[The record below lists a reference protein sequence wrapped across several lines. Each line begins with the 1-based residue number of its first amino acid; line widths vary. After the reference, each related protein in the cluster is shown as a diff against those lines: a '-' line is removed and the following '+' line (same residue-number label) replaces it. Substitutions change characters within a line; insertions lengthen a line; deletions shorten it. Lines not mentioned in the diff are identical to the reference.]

1 MDATTVESIIAMP
14 LGAAS
19 NSNTNMSC
27 GSSSSSNSSGYASA
41 TTPTNPASA
50 GSSSSHSQYSDSH
63 SNTPVGLV
71 EPTPVAT
78 IAAVTPYYN
87 ETFQQQH
94 HQQQQQHQPQL
105 HHPPHPQYPHQT
117 HSYQLTEPL
126 PTSSQYDNTYDSYTY
141 LSGGESYQQSS
152 GGSERNLLGMR
163 HATSHYTTL
172 EKPSKQPTQT
182 AIQPHT
188 NTAKSNKIYNNNSS
202 ETALRSTKR
211 IGESNT
217 AAKPQAAA
225 TPFYANSL
233 QTGGSG
239 TYGDPIKYRMS
250 TGTKLPTLGD
260 YLNYGNQPLDIS
272 NTGNYTQ
279 SFPQHHAGKPL
290 QDVPYGASPTQVKT
304 FNNMP
309 NTRLPQQRLSMH
321 YGNTAMPVGIPIGNA
336 SNNSNGS
343 NSSSS
348 IYIDKYDKYLYNAVS
363 TVAQSPYYTTTP
375 PANLSAM
382 PYNAVPYAPAP
393 PASTSVPPQ
402 YAAEIPNDAYRKSS
416 ATSAWHWSMD
426 YSNGNCRTLPP
437 PNGIPTAAIPPTNAS
452 YVPTNATAAA
462 NRDIYYSAEKYSN
475 KYDKYNSYYNPH
487 QQYMTSNATGRSA
500 WSNSPHSS
508 AHLVPTLAERLS
520 HPYPHHAPLT
530 TGGVPTALAPSA
542 HPSLAYHHPYTPSAA
557 TATARQN
564 CCSQFQQQNC
574 YYPRTAHHPHLPP
587 NTYSPHSQTPPY
599 GTSSTAVGSG
609 NSPVIKYNVLDYGP
623 ANKSKVNTNDVYAAT
638 PAYEAT
644 NMNYHSHPAGMAHN
658 AQYGNAMAPTTVVA
672 HPPLNRNMTPGSHND
687 ITTVYYN
694 DLNMQTN
701 YDNYMGPIQP
711 TPLVEERR
719 ESLVQRVDHLP
730 NLPPPYTQSTS
741 TKNSLI
747 DYRKPAVTPNDD
759 SFIAE
764 PTLTNLDEHMAT
776 NMSQNQYD
784 NSYGLTRAL
793 EPIDDG
799 MYGKATTRESTVKP
813 GNPTPTTPTTKTYSS
828 LRDFLS
834 TWNEDEED
842 YGGADELQFVE
853 NAPPAIDQVMR
864 AENNTNC
871 VEVINKMS
879 SLQELPTE
887 ANTPAAYVGDSA
899 PLYRAQPQ
907 PLVINNLQLKE
918 DYYQHPKTQPSIG
931 AGSTVNM
938 EESQYANINLPD
950 IVIDIEKS
958 GGGAPNIS
966 GATKAPSN
974 NNVVE
979 KSNDKDVSYDCFD
992 VEKELDELESIKM
1005 VKIPKINTD
1014 TTPIRNGS
1022 VIMKAATEALG
1033 VVTPNAMLESE
1044 NLEIIASLKAVN
1056 TPAVQ
1061 KMAEKVE
1068 KDFCF
1073 SEHRAE
1079 QSLLTVQAK
1088 SDSTFDRSIECDN
1101 TTSSNGSTFE
1111 KEYETFINK
1120 IGNEFEYKVNSNN
1133 ENNFTAAVSNKLVHS
1148 DINTNVA
1155 VNQEVP
1161 TNEINNTAVK
1171 LNTESDMEIA
1181 QKIKSFSKFHKR
1193 KRKFSET
1200 TNNASKIPKQSH
1212 DLEQEVNKET
1222 NFIETFSKPCR
1233 KKDYNVRL
1241 HTLRLKYIKKREN
1254 KGPSFYQRRIRALYH
1269 HFVKINKRLIIS
1281 SLLREEMV
1289 KVSQKHLPLID
1300 RINST
1305 TLPTRDG
1312 SDIKQ
1317 YFNPK
1322 TLKFLCVAF
1331 INSELF
1337 QNKLLKGV
1345 EISKEIDKIP
1355 ETNINEESV
1364 RDSPIPQEVKDCEAK
1379 ENTINE
1385 VCNKITCPPSLSS
1398 FVAENIFEENVRNE
1412 VSDRTSE
1419 IDESEYSKQLSE
1431 EPPIAELGL
1440 ESIEVT
1446 QNDVNLKNHIDFDMP
1461 TTLDVKDSKMELDSI
1476 ETDEIEKEVHS
1487 PDCITEPM
1495 VHSVETNAES
1505 INTRPKYDDKHDRSV
1520 DRMEIKEIESEAY
1533 DGDISGDGEIV
1544 ATKLLTKDIDKPFSD
1559 LNTSVNMMDIL
1570 ENQWICN
1577 ESVENRVPDVEN
1589 LACLTKDLVNQVIPP
1604 NDSEDHVNEITE
1616 NTRQKAT
1623 VTDLVHENVE
1633 NRELEAMDLTCSAG
1647 VEENS
1652 IHNQKTEVP
1661 ECAISVPQNEI
1672 TLSEFSGP
1680 CSNMDLEDAFKV
1692 AEYPSRIDGSPLSVM
1707 EVAESPPTTPHMGSP
1722 VHMKSENSNDTD
1734 IIMLNAFDLGEQ
1746 AKQPNHFSRNVDLS
1760 ETENS
1765 LDMFGARRS
1774 AEHFTTTSKNYFTT
1788 NMDLDENSSDS
1799 NSSSSADSST
1809 SSSSRRSSTS
1819 SSSSSSSS
1827 TDENSQS
1834 SLTTVQSDFNE
1845 MKELER
1851 ELSQHQANEAGI
1863 SIELENGEKTAVATN
1878 IEDNSGNEVYI
1889 NSSKTIT
1896 ENDIKT
1902 LKKILE
1908 SDSDGHE
1915 EISTNR
1921 EDVKAEL
1928 ENGEKTAAA
1937 TNIEDNSGNEVF
1949 INSSK
1954 TITENDIKTLKKI
1967 LESDSDGHEE
1977 ISANLEDV
1985 KADTIDV
1992 EKLSADKTTSVS
2004 KEQQT
2009 DTVNGVAEDNKL
2021 MQNEDCVASNG
2032 EVNVTMPTA
2041 ERDCI
2046 GTEVVEECV
2055 ESCEKSC
2062 DVEGLAR
2069 ELAVDEDQPQNE
2081 PVFCAAINIDDNDD
2095 DSSGVPSLKK
2105 LSLDYIERVTSIEN
2119 HTLNNRTEDALN
2131 SKIPKLSDLCKIA
2144 LSSSF
2149 EISANNNSNNNTNQ
2163 NTPEALERELSVEEA
2178 LAEMYRQA
2186 GVTSDPEDGDAEE
2199 REAQDVVLINLEEIL
2214 VNDSDLYVLQCDMNE
2229 NVLSVVAHA
2238 QASDLPMQVDEGVE
2252 DIERTVNAE
2261 MHAEEMMGL
2270 ESPQEEVV
2278 VTDDMQTDYLESLV
2292 NVHDAVDNSP
2302 SALPLTPYITPPHT
2316 VEYVEDELR
2325 ITNDDSLN
2333 TQFDF
2338 PAIHHEEIVSHDYKR
2353 LKRQAP
2359 PW

>member
-87 ETFQQQH
+87 ETFQQQ
-94 HQQQQQHQPQL
+94 QQHQPQL

-126 PTSSQYDNTYDSYTY
+126 PTSSQYDNTYDSYPY

-152 GGSERNLLGMR
+152 GGGERNLLGMR
-163 HATSHYTTL
+163 HATSYYTTL

-188 NTAKSNKIYNNNSS
+188 NTANTNKIYNNNSS

-217 AAKPQAAA
+217 PAKPQAAA
-225 TPFYANSL
+225 TPFYANSA

-290 QDVPYGASPTQVKT
+290 QDVPYAASPTQGKT
-304 FNNMP
+304 FNTMANA
-309 NTRLPQQRLSMH
+309 RLPQQRLSMH
-321 YGNTAMPVGIPIGNA
+321 YGNPAMPVGIPIGNA

-393 PASTSVPPQ
+393 TASTSVPPQ
-402 YAAEIPNDAYRKSS
+402 YATEIPNDPYRKSS

-426 YSNGNCRTLPP
+426 YANGNCRTLPP

-462 NRDIYYSAEKYSN
+462 NRDIYYASEKYSS

-599 GTSSTAVGSG
+599 GTSSTAIGSG

-638 PAYEAT
+638 PTYEAT

-658 AQYGNAMAPTTVVA
+658 AQYGNAMAPTNVVA
-672 HPPLNRNMTPGSHND
+672 HPPLNRNMAPGSHND

-711 TPLVEERR
+711 TPLAEERR

-747 DYRKPAVTPNDD
+747 DYRKPAVMPNDD

-784 NSYGLTRAL
+784 NSYGLPRAL
-793 EPIDDG
+793 EPIDDS
-799 MYGKATTRESTVKP
+799 MYGKAATHETTVKP

-853 NAPPAIDQVMR
+853 NAPPAIDEVMR
-864 AENNTNC
+864 VEDNTNC

-931 AGSTVNM
+931 AGSTINM
-938 EESQYANINLPD
+938 EENQFANINLPD

-958 GGGAPNIS
+958 GGAVPNIS

-979 KSNDKDVSYDCFD
+979 KSNDKHVSYDCFD

-1005 VKIPKINTD
+1005 VKIPKTNTD
-1014 TTPIRNGS
+1014 TAPIRNGS

-1044 NLEIIASLKAVN
+1044 NLEIIANLKAVN
-1056 TPAVQ
+1056 TSAAP
-1061 KMAEKVE
+1061 KMEEKVE

-1088 SDSTFDRSIECDN
+1088 SDSTLDRSIECDN

-1120 IGNEFEYKVNSNN
+1120 IGNEFEYKVSSNN
-1133 ENNFTAAVSNKLVHS
+1133 ENSFTAAVSNKLVHS

-1161 TNEINNTAVK
+1161 TNEINNIAVK
-1171 LNTESDMEIA
+1171 LNTENDMEIA

-1200 TNNASKIPKQSH
+1200 TNNPSKIPKQSH

-1222 NFIETFSKPCR
+1222 NSTETFSKPCR
-1233 KKDYNVRL
+1233 KKDYNARL
-1241 HTLRLKYIKKREN
+1241 HTLRLKYIKRREN
-1254 KGPSFYQRRIRALYH
+1254 KGPSFYQRRIRALSH
-1269 HFVKINKRLIIS
+1269 QLVKINKRLIIS
-1281 SLLREEMV
+1281 SLLKEEMV

-1305 TLPTRDG
+1305 TLPAKDG

-1337 QNKLLKGV
+1337 QNKLLKGA
-1345 EISKEIDKIP
+1345 EIYKEIDKFP
-1355 ETNINEESV
+1355 ETNTNEESV
-1364 RDSPIPQEVKDCEAK
+1364 RDSPMLQELKDCEAK

-1385 VCNKITCPPSLSS
+1385 VCSKVTCPPSLTS
-1398 FVAENIFEENVRNE
+1398 FVAENIFEENVRNQF
-1412 VSDRTSE
+1412 SNKTSE
-1419 IDESEYSKQLSE
+1419 IDESEASKQLPE

-1440 ESIEVT
+1440 KSIEVT
-1446 QNDVNLKNHIDFDMP
+1446 QVNLKNHIDFDMP
-1461 TTLDVKDSKMELDSI
+1461 ATLDVKDSKIELDTI
-1476 ETDEIEKEVHS
+1476 ETDEIEEEVHS
-1487 PDCITEPM
+1487 PGCITEPM
-1495 VHSVETNAES
+1495 VDSVEPNAES
-1505 INTRPKYDDKHDRSV
+1505 VNTRPTYDDEHDRNDNRV
-1520 DRMEIKEIESEAY
+1520 EIKEIESEAY
-1533 DGDISGDGEIV
+1533 DADISGDGEIV
-1544 ATKLLTKDIDKPFSD
+1544 TMKPLTKDIDKHFSD
-1559 LNTSVNMMDIL
+1559 LNSSVNMMDIL

-1577 ESVENRVPDVEN
+1577 KSAENRVPDVEN
-1589 LACLTKDLVNQVIPP
+1589 LACLNKDLVSQVIPP
-1604 NDSEDHVNEITE
+1604 TDSEDHVNEITE
-1616 NTRQKAT
+1616 DPAQKAA
-1623 VTDLVHENVE
+1623 VTDLVDEKVE

-1647 VEENS
+1647 VEENL
-1652 IHNQKTEVP
+1652 IYNRKTEVP
-1661 ECAISVPQNEI
+1661 ECAISVPHNKK
-1672 TLSEFSGP
+1672 TLSEFPEP
-1680 CSNMDLEDAFKV
+1680 CNSMELEDTFKV
-1692 AEYPSRIDGSPLSVM
+1692 EENLTRIDGSPLTVM
-1707 EVAESPPTTPHMGSP
+1707 EVAESPPTTQHMVSP
-1722 VHMKSENSNDTD
+1722 AHMKSENSNDAD
-1734 IIMLNAFDLGEQ
+1734 IIMLNAFDLDEQ
-1746 AKQPNHFSRNVDLS
+1746 ARHFSRDVDLS

-1774 AEHFTTTSKNYFTT
+1774 AEHFTTTSKNYFTK
-1788 NMDLDENSSDS
+1788 NVDLDENSSDS
-1799 NSSSSADSST
+1799 NSSSSTDSST

-1827 TDENSQS
+1827 ADENSQS

-1845 MKELER
+1845 MKELEK

-1863 SIELENGEKTAVATN
+1863 SLELENGEKTAAAAN
-1878 IEDNSGNEVYI
+1878 IEDNNGNEVYI

-1915 EISTNR
+1915 EIST
-1921 EDVKAEL
+1921 
-1928 ENGEKTAAA
+1928 
-1937 TNIEDNSGNEVF
+1937 
-1949 INSSK
+1949 
-1954 TITENDIKTLKKI
+1954 
-1967 LESDSDGHEE
+1967 H
-1977 ISANLEDV
+1977 LEDV
-1985 KADTIDV
+1985 KADTMDD

-2004 KEQQT
+2004 KEQQA

-2032 EVNVTMPTA
+2032 EANVTKHAA
-2041 ERDCI
+2041 ERDCM

-2069 ELAVDEDQPQNE
+2069 ELAVEEKQTQNE
-2081 PVFCAAINIDDNDD
+2081 TVFCAAINIDDNDD

-2238 QASDLPMQVDEGVE
+2238 QASDLPMQVDEGIE
-2252 DIERTVNAE
+2252 DIERAVNAE
-2261 MHAEEMMGL
+2261 MHAEELMGL

-2278 VTDDMQTDYLESLV
+2278 VTDEMQTDYLESLM
-2292 NVHDAVDNSP
+2292 NVHDAVENSP
-2302 SALPLTPYITPPHT
+2302 SVLPLTPYITPPHT
-2316 VEYVEDELR
+2316 VDYVEDELR

-2353 LKRQAP
+2353 LKRQVLYNSLREKYVLKRVHFRPHHGNRVLKKYIHRWILQCLIARFRERELRKAHMYVEE
-2359 PW
+2359 